1 MKFLIDDKEYEVV
14 LELGK
19 KTSTADV
26 EGEVIEEKEVPAKS
40 LEEQYVKEI
49 FKTFIGKQEQ
59 TPPIYSAIKIN
70 GKKLYE
76 YARKGQEVK
85 LEPRQIEIYD
95 IELLNINKTEKQI
108 SFRVQCSKG
117 TYIRSLCEDI
127 AEKLGT
133 VGLMKELKRTVV
145 GDFKIENAIT
155 VEELKE
161 KIENKDYSCIIS
173 IEEIFKHNNRI
184 ELNTQDYS
192 KYVNG
197 VKLDIENCKITEFD
211 VTRRNVKEE
220 TQKNNL
226 TDETYRI
233 YLDNKFIGLG
243 IVSENKLKR
252 DLIIQ
257 D

>member
-1 MKFLIDDKEYEVV
+1 M
-14 LELGK
+14 
-19 KTSTADV
+19 
-26 EGEVIEEKEVPAKS
+26 VIEYLPI
-40 LEEQYVKEI
+40 LEQKDNKI
-49 FKTFIGKQEQ
+49 LTIGKIDR
-59 TPPIYSAIKIN
+59 TKAHTNPPVLHATSIIVAVLPDGKII
-70 GKKLYE
+70 LT
-76 YARKGQEVK
+76 
-85 LEPRQIEIYD
+85 D
-95 IELLNINKTEKQI
+95 KTEKQI
-108 SFRVQCSKG
+108 SFRVRCSKG

-161 KIENKDYSCIIS
+161 KIENKDYSCLIS

-184 ELNTQDYS
+184 DLNTQDYS

-252 DLIIQ
+252 DLLL
-257 D
+257 